1 MPRTTSVF
9 AILCACDCT
18 ERFET
23 WKVIFEFTY
32 CIKKKD
38 LAPRPPKFALFE
50 SRDSSMDVPAFIML
64 LLWSEKEYGLL
75 TSNLLRLG
83 LRGFSNNGLTFSFN
97 CVFTSNIL
105 WVENDTWKK
114 IIKVKLV
121 SCFARAEC
129 SLRKGTFHSI
139 RESEI
144 CFVLRVIKRNYKL
157 KFSGLTVE
165 KVSCPIIEPV
175 SCLMQSIFWNV
186 GRISDFVDW
195 NVQRDAGTLVQ
206 ERSFFSKTAFSHK
219 VWPIHLKF
227 MNNFDV

>member
-83 LRGFSNNGLTFSFN
+83 LRGFSNNGLTFNFN
-97 CVFTSNIL
+97 CLFTSNIL

-114 IIKVKLV
+114 IIKVGFTLHVCRLLLAKRHV
-121 SCFARAEC
+121 SQYSR
-129 SLRKGTFHSI
+129 I
-139 RESEI
+139 RNFLPS
-144 CFVLRVIKRNYKL
+144 
-157 KFSGLTVE
+157 
-165 KVSCPIIEPV
+165 P
-175 SCLMQSIFWNV
+175 
-186 GRISDFVDW
+186 D
-195 NVQRDAGTLVQ
+195 
-206 ERSFFSKTAFSHK
+206 HK
-219 VWPIHLKF
+219 EEL
-227 MNNFDV
+227 